1 MELDEILLRKQHLQQ
16 LESRESFPESLAKP
30 SYLFME
36 RDEMIRYIEFLI
48 QQKEERDRTI
58 ADKEDFIKTLKD
70 SLEMLKSMHESD
82 SRKIDELMEA
92 HERDSEKIDRMMVE
106 INDLTAQLKLR
117 NKQTYSKKSQKGVS
131 GKGGA
136 KASDKSDER
145 DRDEDRDGFDGTN
158 CEKPSDP
165 SELPVEETK
174 SPCPE
179 KEERPNRQGMKY
191 DTMKATRRILHK
203 SDLSKLP
210 EGAEIIRVYD
220 QKYSFEQRV
229 EIIQHDRQMVVYKT
243 KDGETKT
250 AYLPYD
256 DEDVDSFRRVPG
268 THATSDLIAYIIFN
282 KYLMETPFYRELKRL
297 MEEDMRVCDG
307 TLSNWLS
314 KGVPHLKKMIPYLLA
329 MALEKDAVVNCDET
343 WCRVRMEV
351 GGYKKKYIWCLVN
364 KAAHIVI
371 YLYDDGSRGREVLRD
386 ILKDTQIAA
395 LQSDG
400 YNVYMYIDNELDDV
414 DHLCCMAHARAKF
427 KYAYEQGGDERAL
440 SFLEW
445 IGQLYEFEEE
455 YKLQDLPP
463 EEIKRRRNDGRTTDI
478 MIAMSTRLNELL
490 LDENAHLGDMMQKAL
505 RYLNKFW
512 KQLFTYRKDGRY
524 EIDNNIAERNI
535 RPLTVERKNSLFFGN
550 HAKAEMSALYHTFI
564 ATCQMMGLSVLKYFK
579 NLFAAI
585 AIGRTDYENMLPMTI
600 CLHKA
605 A

>member
-1 MELDEILLRKQHLQQ
+1 MELEELQSRLEHLRH
-16 LESRESFPESLAKP
+16 LESRENGPETPQKA
-30 SYLFME
+30 YLTME
-36 RDEMIRYIEFLI
+36 DSEKNRYIEFLI

-58 ADKEDFIKTLKD
+58 AEKDAFIKNLQDTLD
-70 SLEMLKSMHESD
+70 MLKSMHESD
-82 SRKIDELMEA
+82 SKKIDELKTA
-92 HERDSEKIDRMMVE
+92 HEEDARKMDKLISS
-106 INDLTAQLKLR
+106 INDLTAQLKLK
-117 NKQTYSKKSQKGVS
+117 NKQTYADKSQKGIS
-131 GKGGA
+131 KKGKVDSTS
-136 KASDKSDER
+136 KPKDR
-145 DRDEDRDGFDGTN
+145 DRDEERENFDGTN
-158 CEKPSDP
+158 CEKPCDP
-165 SELPVEETK
+165 LELPAEETT

-179 KEERPNRQGMKY
+179 KEERPNRQGMNY
-191 DTMKATRRILHK
+191 DTMQASRRILHK

-210 EGAEIIRVYD
+210 DGAEIIRIYD
-220 QKYSFEQRV
+220 QKYSFEQHV

-243 KDGETKT
+243 KDGRVKT

-297 MEEDMRVCDG
+297 MEEDMRICDG

-329 MALEKDAVVNCDET
+329 MALEKDAIVNCDET

-364 KAAHIVI
+364 KSAHIVI

-445 IGQLYEFEEE
+445 IGQLYGFEEE

-463 EEIKRRRNDGRTTDI
+463 EEIKRRRNDDRTTDI

-512 KQLFTYRKDGRY
+512 KQLFTYRKDARY
-524 EIDNNIAERNI
+524 SIDNNIAYHNLNI
-535 RPLTVERKNSLFFGN
+535 IP
-550 HAKAEMSALYHTFI
+550 TFHQVAQRI
-564 ATCQMMGLSVLKYFK
+564 AV
-579 NLFAAI
+579 
-585 AIGRTDYENMLPMTI
+585 
-600 CLHKA
+600 
-605 A
+605 

>member
-1 MELDEILLRKQHLQQ
+1 MEDSEKN
-16 LESRESFPESLAKP
+16 
-30 SYLFME
+30 
-36 RDEMIRYIEFLI
+36 RYIEFLI

-58 ADKEDFIKTLKD
+58 ADKDAFIKNLQDTLD
-70 SLEMLKSMHESD
+70 MLKSMHESD
-82 SRKIDELMEA
+82 SKKIDEMLA
-92 HERDSEKIDRMMVE
+92 K
-106 INDLTAQLKLR
+106 INDLTAQLKLK
-117 NKQTYSKKSQKGVS
+117 NKQAFADKSQKGIS
-131 GKGGA
+131 KKGKA
-136 KASDKSDER
+136 DFTTKPKDC
-145 DRDEDRDGFDGTN
+145 DRDEEREGFDGTN

-165 SELPVEETK
+165 SDLPAEETM

-179 KEERPNRQGMKY
+179 KEERPNRQGMNY
-191 DTMKATRRILHK
+191 DTMQASRRILHK

-210 EGAEIIRVYD
+210 DGAEIIRIYD
-220 QKYSFEQRV
+220 QKYSFEQHV

-243 KDGETKT
+243 MDGQVKT

-297 MEEDMRVCDG
+297 MEEDMRICDG

-329 MALEKDAVVNCDET
+329 MALEKDAIVNCDET

-445 IGQLYEFEEE
+445 IGQLYGFEEE

-478 MIAMSTRLNELL
+478 MIAMGTKLNELL

-524 EIDNNIAERNI
+524 SIDNNIAERNI
-535 RPLTVERKNSLFFGN
+535 RPLTVERKRSALPLCSAKNSLFFGN

-564 ATCQMMGLSVLKYFK
+564 ATCQMTGMSVLKYFK
-579 NLFAAI
+579 SLFSEI
-585 AIGRTDYENMLPMTI
+585 AKGRTDYENMLPMTI
-600 CLHKA
+600 SLCKA

>member
-1 MELDEILLRKQHLQQ
+1 MELEEIQSRKEHLRY
-16 LESRESFPESLAKP
+16 LESRENNPETPQRA
-30 SYLFME
+30 YLTME
-36 RDEMIRYIEFLI
+36 DSEKNRYIEFLI
-48 QQKEERDRTI
+48 QQKEERDKTI
-58 ADKEDFIKTLKD
+58 ADKDAFIKNLQDTLD
-70 SLEMLKSMHESD
+70 MLKSMHESD
-82 SRKIDELMEA
+82 SRKIDEMLA
-92 HERDSEKIDRMMVE
+92 K
-106 INDLTAQLKLR
+106 INDLTSQLKLK
-117 NKQTYSKKSQKGVS
+117 NKQTYVNKSQKGIS
-131 GKGGA
+131 KKG
-136 KASDKSDER
+136 KSDTQPKPEER
-145 DRDEDRDGFDGTN
+145 DRDEESDGFDGTN
-158 CEKPSDP
+158 CEKPAAP
-165 SELPVEETK
+165 SEIPAEETK
-174 SPCPE
+174 TPCPE
-179 KEERPNRQGMKY
+179 KEERPNRQGMTY
-191 DTMKATRRILHK
+191 DTMKASRRILHK

-210 EGAEIIRVYD
+210 EGSEIIRIYD

-229 EIIQHDRQMVVYKT
+229 EVIQHDRQMVVYKT
-243 KDGETKT
+243 KEGEVKT

-256 DEDVDSFRRVPG
+256 DEDVESFRRVPG

-297 MEEDMRVCDG
+297 MEEDMRICDG
-307 TLSNWLS
+307 TLSNWLG

-329 MALEKDAVVNCDET
+329 MALEKDAIVNCDET

-371 YLYDDGSRGREVLRD
+371 YLYDNGSRGREVLRD

-445 IGQLYEFEEE
+445 IGQLYGFEDE
-455 YKLQDLPP
+455 YKILDLPP
-463 EEIKRRRNDGRTTDI
+463 DEIKRRRNDSKTTDI

-512 KQLFTYRKDGRY
+512 KQLFTYRKNGRY
-524 EIDNNIAERNI
+524 DIDNNIAERNI
-535 RPLTVERKNSLFFGN
+535 RPLAVERKNSLFFGN

-564 ATCQMMGLSVLKYFK
+564 AARPLVACKARTCQMMGLSVLKYFK
-579 NLFAAI
+579 DLFAAI
-585 AIGRTDYENMLPMTI
+585 AAGRTDYKNMLPMTLGV
-600 CLHKA
+600 CRA